1 MNVPMIEPGPRNLI
15 TDVGGLKV
23 GNAED
28 EDARTGVTVV
38 LPDQPAVAAVDVRG
52 GAPGTRET
60 DALAPGGLI
69 EHAHGF
75 ALSGGSVFGLDAAS
89 AVAIWLSARGR
100 GLDLGPLPIPIVP
113 GAILFDLDN
122 GGNKDWGES
131 PPYRDLARRACEN
144 AAADFSLGNAGAG
157 YGATAGALK
166 GGLGSA
172 SAIDG
177 AGLVVG
183 ALMAVNSFGSVVM
196 PGTDSLWAWPFEQQG
211 EFGNPPAPRPL
222 PGGIDLEVPETGFPG
237 TNTVLGIVATNVALD
252 RNEARRIAIMAH
264 DGIARAVRPA
274 HTPFDGDTLFVL
286 STGALEVATGERRP
300 AALGRLGSL
309 AADCVTRAIAR
320 GVTGAKTIG
329 AHPAYGTRPKN

>member
-1 MNVPMIEPGPRNLI
+1 MIEPGPRNLI

-28 EDARTGVTVV
+28 QEVRTGVTVV
-38 LPDQPAVAAVDVRG
+38 LPDNPAVAAVDVRG
-52 GAPGTRET
+52 AAPGTRET

-69 EHAHGF
+69 EQAHGI

-89 AVAIWLSARGR
+89 AVAIWLAVRGR
-100 GLDLGPLPIPIVP
+100 GLDIAPLPVPIVP
-113 GAILFDLDN
+113 GAVLFDLNN
-122 GGNKDWGES
+122 GGNKDWGET

-144 AAADFSLGNAGAG
+144 AAADFDLGNAGAG

-172 SAIDG
+172 SVIDG

-196 PGTDSLWAWPFEQQG
+196 PGTECLWAWPFEQQG
-211 EFGNPPAPRPL
+211 EFGNPPAPPAGA
-222 PGGIDLEVPETGFPG
+222 GGIDLEVPEGGFPG
-237 TNTVLGIVATNVALD
+237 TNTVLGIVATNAALD
-252 RNEARRIAIMAH
+252 RTEARRVAVMAH

-286 STGALEVATGERRP
+286 STGAFEIAGDERRP
-300 AALGRLGSL
+300 AVLGRLGSL

-320 GVTGAKTIG
+320 GVTGAKTLG
-329 AHPAYGTRPKN
+329 AHPAYGTRPEN